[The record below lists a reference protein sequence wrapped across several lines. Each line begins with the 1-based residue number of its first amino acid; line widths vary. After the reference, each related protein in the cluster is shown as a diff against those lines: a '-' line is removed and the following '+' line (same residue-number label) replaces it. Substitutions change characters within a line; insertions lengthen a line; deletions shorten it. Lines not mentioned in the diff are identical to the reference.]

1 MWNCSVDHL
10 EERVLCLNLC
20 IEYLVWNVHHLN
32 QLGNL
37 VKFLTKN
44 PLSSNDVFDLDLKV
58 FISHLRQGNLTL
70 NLNEKN
76 VLFKE
81 LICFSNKV
89 RQTEYLIDLVS
100 GITLADIR
108 TLTNIVRQLGLFEN
122 SKCLQIQ

>member
-1 MWNCSVDHL
+1 MWNCSVDRL

-20 IEYLVWNVHHLN
+20 IEYLVWNVDHLN

-44 PLSSNDVFDLDLKV
+44 PLSSNDVFDPYLKV
-58 FISHLRQGNLTL
+58 FVSHLRLGNLTL

-81 LICFSNKV
+81 LICFANKV

-100 GITLADIR
+100 GITL
-108 TLTNIVRQLGLFEN
+108 G
-122 SKCLQIQ
+122 